1 MIVNSDNEIDLL
13 VYETSNRIKD
23 GENKEVQLTNKK
35 ATELNNA
42 KITDAIKALTDSD
55 AKLAAD
61 NKSATVALPNVDGVK
76 YTVSVTSGGTYTGT
90 ATVAVAGNTLTVT
103 AGTPDFAAGNT
114 VKVTVKVDAGSGTT
128 AGTQQTKD
136 ITLTLKA

>member
-13 VYETSNRIKD
+13 VYETGNRIKD